1 MYLISDQV
9 PYTQHYNFCCFLQT
23 KQHVRDFV
31 YKRHEADFVRVL
43 TILEI
48 FLKKNVYIICL
59 PVGSITNKIKVR
71 KVWVVLLVTT
81 LGSSPVCTMQCRYV
95 VGKDW
100 NVGKNRLPI
109 DSGIPGPGA
118 YANIYGWLLDQK
130 IPEFDK
136 MGTQSPITNIYF
148 AVQVENG

>member
-1 MYLISDQV
+1 MYISLYTGPSSVYTDKSTIYNSGDHYVVVYLISDQV

-48 FLKKNVYIICL
+48 FSKKNVYIICL

-71 KVWVVLLVTT
+71 KV
-81 LGSSPVCTMQCRYV
+81 
-95 VGKDW
+95 
-100 NVGKNRLPI
+100 
-109 DSGIPGPGA
+109 
-118 YANIYGWLLDQK
+118 
-130 IPEFDK
+130 
-136 MGTQSPITNIYF
+136 
-148 AVQVENG
+148 